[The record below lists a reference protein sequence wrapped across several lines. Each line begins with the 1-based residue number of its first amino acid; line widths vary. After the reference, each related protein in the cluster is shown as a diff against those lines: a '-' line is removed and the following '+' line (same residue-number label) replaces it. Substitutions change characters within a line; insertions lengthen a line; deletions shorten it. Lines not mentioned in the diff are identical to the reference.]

1 MPTIKP
7 YTARLADFRY
17 QLTGCVSEIRYKGF
31 FFTLFAILK
40 EQKRKNR
47 KNSLQKKNNTSTWLK
62 VGTI

>member
-7 YTARLADFRY
+7 YTARLADLRY
-17 QLTGCVSEIRYKGF
+17 QLTGCVSEIRLTGF

-47 KNSLQKKNNTSTWLK
+47 KNSLQKKPTSTWLK